1 MYRNIAIGRLLSSLY
16 GLKKFLRPCLVVL
29 VIVIT
34 TFSVRG
40 QVIKPFQVGQRV
52 PEEFWMHE
60 HLFYI
65 NGDTVR
71 KSLQEY
77 RGKLLILDFWA
88 SWCGSCIGSMYRLD
102 SLRRSGSEEF
112 EVIPVSREN
121 RALVDR
127 IFSSNELLKRIEK
140 KSIINDTFLYQLFP
154 HRLIPHLV
162 WITPNSDIIGITD
175 NSVIRR
181 EFIKQAT
188 KGQVASF
195 VLKKDI
201 LDFDTQI
208 PLFLTDRYNIS
219 NALDKQSVFCG
230 YIRGVPS
237 VRGKSC
243 DSLHTRFYGINQNIL
258 SLYSIVFPQLSRYLA
273 ARIHLSEQLRRKYL
287 TYEDK
292 DSSLFSYEL
301 ILRNDFLGKAPD
313 IIKRELDDFFN
324 VETVFAEHRI
334 PCVVLYDTYK
344 IHDKHKILEMV
355 PIEKF
360 IENLEYKLRIPVV
373 NRSSIKTVP
382 SDFFTMKVSELIDLN
397 KRINQYGLNA
407 TLDTSSVELFTIK
420 EK

>member
-154 HRLIPHLV
+154 HRLIP
-162 WITPNSDIIGITD
+162 
-175 NSVIRR
+175 
-181 EFIKQAT
+181 
-188 KGQVASF
+188 
-195 VLKKDI
+195 
-201 LDFDTQI
+201 
-208 PLFLTDRYNIS
+208 
-219 NALDKQSVFCG
+219 
-230 YIRGVPS
+230 
-237 VRGKSC
+237 
-243 DSLHTRFYGINQNIL
+243 
-258 SLYSIVFPQLSRYLA
+258 
-273 ARIHLSEQLRRKYL
+273 
-287 TYEDK
+287 
-292 DSSLFSYEL
+292 
-301 ILRNDFLGKAPD
+301 
-313 IIKRELDDFFN
+313 
-324 VETVFAEHRI
+324 
-334 PCVVLYDTYK
+334 
-344 IHDKHKILEMV
+344 
-355 PIEKF
+355 
-360 IENLEYKLRIPVV
+360 
-373 NRSSIKTVP
+373 
-382 SDFFTMKVSELIDLN
+382 
-397 KRINQYGLNA
+397 
-407 TLDTSSVELFTIK
+407 
-420 EK
+420 